1 MKKLVIFSGAGMSA
15 ESGLKTFRDNN
26 GLWENYRVEDV
37 ATPEA
42 WQADPGLVLQFYNA
56 RRKQLLDATPNPAHF
71 LIKKLEE
78 KFDVTVI
85 TQNIDDL
92 HERAGSSN
100 IVHLHGELKKVR
112 SEKFDH
118 LVYDWPKAELNLGE
132 LCKRG
137 TQLRPHVVW
146 FGEEVP
152 MMAKALE
159 IAASAEILIVV
170 GTSLN
175 VYPAANVAFSV
186 PKKCKNYLIDP
197 NPPALGEES
206 NFTVIKAGAE
216 EGVLLLM
223 RKLSA

>member
-1 MKKLVIFSGAGMSA
+1 MKKIILFSGAGMSA

-26 GLWENYRVEDV
+26 GLWENYRVKDV

-42 WQADPGLVLQFYNA
+42 WQADPELVLQFYNA
-56 RRKQLLDATPNPAHF
+56 RRKQLLNAIPNPAHL

-92 HERAGSSN
+92 HERAASKN
-100 IVHLHGELKKVR
+100 VIHLHGELKKVR
-112 SEKFDH
+112 SEKFEH

-132 LCKRG
+132 LCERG
-137 TQLRPHVVW
+137 AQLRPHVVW

-175 VYPAANVAFSV
+175 VYPAANVAFSAS
-186 PKKCKNYLIDP
+186 KKCKNYLIDP